1 MYSETKHSYCKVY
14 VYIFLYPCE
23 FISIDDRL
31 VSSFPSVSGP
41 RNLYEKARIRPTMQ
55 RTVLCG
61 AVFCILFV
69 FGEFT
74 KIPDSK
80 DGAQLPLIVR
90 RMLEA
95 QRLSSSTMEALTT
108 GTRILSPTL
117 YSDFPTDATA
127 PVEVANAPVTNSP
140 GLFPE
145 MAVKSGFT
153 HTGPYEWISD
163 YFVESILGH
172 PLGIAMLATA
182 AIGIKNF

>member
-1 MYSETKHSYCKVY
+1 
-14 VYIFLYPCE
+14 
-23 FISIDDRL
+23 
-31 VSSFPSVSGP
+31 
-41 RNLYEKARIRPTMQ
+41 MQ
-55 RTVLCG
+55 KTVLYG
-61 AVFCILFV
+61 AVFCFLFV

-74 KIPDSK
+74 KISDSK

-108 GTRILSPTL
+108 DTRILSPTP
-117 YSDFPTDATA
+117 YSDPSADATA
-127 PVEVANAPVTNSP
+127 PVESANAPVTNGP

-172 PLGIAMLATA
+172 PLGIAMLSTA
-182 AIGIKNF
+182 VIGIKIFNKYYFYL